1 MRNTFLLMSGYK
13 DAGVAF
19 KHSPFNVQTCVF
31 LSYSAA
37 EHPVFVMQV
46 LIHWILLCAIDV
58 AKSGPT
64 YPYPIFPH
72 A

>member
-1 MRNTFLLMSGYK
+1 MKNKFLLMSGYK
-13 DAGVAF
+13 DDGFPF
-19 KHSPFNVQTCVF
+19 KHSPFNVQTFVF

-46 LIHWILLCAIDV
+46 LIHWMLLCAIDV
-58 AKSGPT
+58 PKFGPR